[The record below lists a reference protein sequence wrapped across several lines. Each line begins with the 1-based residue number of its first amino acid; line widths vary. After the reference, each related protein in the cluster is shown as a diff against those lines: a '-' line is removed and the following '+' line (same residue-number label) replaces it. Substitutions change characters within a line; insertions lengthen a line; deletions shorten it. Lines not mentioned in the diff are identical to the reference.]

1 MPIPISVITA
11 TFNSAKT
18 LPDTLRG
25 LECQHYPAL
34 EYIIVDGGST
44 DGTLELARNNPLVTK
59 WVSEKDNGVY
69 DAQSKGLRMATG
81 DLIGVINSDDYYLD
95 GALERVAQ
103 AAAQRPDVDIFYG
116 DQLYE
121 KENGDV
127 ITNIQQDPIG
137 EKDFW
142 RMPINTATVFARRAC
157 YEQHGYFD
165 TRYQISA
172 DCDLFLRFIKAGCR
186 FAKVPGAPLAHTR
199 AGGLSDRKYGLAH
212 VERVKILLR
221 QRAAPSAT
229 LRAINRLAR
238 YPLMSLRTGRAF
250 RKK

>member
-1 MPIPISVITA
+1 MSIPISVVTA

-25 LECQHYPAL
+25 LARQNYPAL
-34 EYIIVDGGST
+34 EYIVVDGGST
-44 DGTLELARNNPLVTK
+44 DGTLDLARSNPLVTK
-59 WVSEKDNGVY
+59 WVSEKDKGVY
-69 DAQSKGLRMATG
+69 DAQSKGLRMASG

-103 AAAQRPDVDIFYG
+103 TAAQNPAANIFYG

-121 KENGDV
+121 KENGEV
-127 ITNIQQDPIG
+127 VTNVQQHPIG

-142 RMPINTATVFARRAC
+142 RMPINTATVFIRRPC
-157 YEQHGYFD
+157 YEKVGYFD
-165 TRYQISA
+165 LRYEISA
-172 DCDLFLRFIKAGCR
+172 DCDLFLRFVKSGCV
-186 FAKVPGAPLAHTR
+186 FAKVEGGPLAHTR
-199 AGGLSDRKYGLAH
+199 AGGLSDRKYGQAH

-221 QRAAPSAT
+221 QRADAGAT

-238 YPLMSLRTGRAF
+238 YPIMSLRTGRAF
-250 RKK
+250 GKK